1 MRILTTAILPLLL
14 IACGKSAPDN
24 NLASGPDASDGLQ
37 AGSWTLSAT
46 LGTPQGMGPGRE
58 PPLTVRHCLRAEQ
71 AEIPARDAILS
82 MASRS
87 GCRNDNARIE
97 RGTISGAL
105 TCPGMD
111 DIPEHQEQISGS
123 YTRNSLRITI
133 DMPVFGLVARQ
144 TIEGRRTGDC

>member
-1 MRILTTAILPLLL
+1 MRILTAAMLPFLL
-14 IACGKSAPDN
+14 IACGKSAAGN
-24 NLASGPDASDGLQ
+24 NPAFGLGASDGLQ
-37 AGSWTLSAT
+37 AGNWTLSAT
-46 LGTPQGMGPGRE
+46 LGTPQNASPGRE
-58 PPLTVRHCLRAEQ
+58 PPLIVQHCLSAGQ

-87 GCRNDNARIE
+87 QCRNDNARFE
-97 RGTISGAL
+97 RGTIGGAL
-105 TCPGMD
+105 TCSGMD

-123 YTRNSLRITI
+123 YTRSSFHMTI

>member
-1 MRILTTAILPLLL
+1 MRIPTSALLPLLL
-14 IACGKSAPDN
+14 VACGKSTPDN
-24 NLASGPDASDGLQ
+24 DLAAAPAASDGLQ

-46 LGTPQGMGPGRE
+46 LGTPQGVGAGRE
-58 PPLTVRHCLRAEQ
+58 PPLTVQHCLGVEQ

-82 MASRS
+82 MATRS
-87 GCRNDNARIE
+87 NCRNDNVRFE
-97 RGTISGAL
+97 RGTIGGAL

-123 YTRNSLRITI
+123 YGRTSFHITI

-144 TIEGRRTGDC
+144 TIDGRRTGGC